1 MTLSK
6 HIRDREKDKFTN
18 DGYVKVS
25 IEADN
30 AGIGGGGGAASDVT
44 VDNTS
49 ANPVPVSLVNADA
62 TTDLEVAVNGNVS
75 IDDSTP
81 IDVQVNNPF
90 QYIYAMLYDG
100 SQWRFQA
107 SDTNGKAVVLN
118 HTYYTAAE
126 ITALGSSTDFNLW
139 LSAYNDGM
147 LVYKYVGTYED
158 EHEKETYLTHPS
170 LGDSNKCLKLIYN
183 YSTENSVKVVKSVH
197 INIADW
203 TFDSTVAGAI
213 SISKGAVSSPDPN
226 SAIAVGTD
234 VCTITA
240 TVATGGITL
249 SLTGADAANYTLR
262 NVTDG
267 TTGSSLAYDSAK
279 TFVVE
284 TASDFSGS
292 SYDHNITVTATSD
305 LYATT
310 ASTAINTTG
319 TVGAAFENNNYI
331 ALSAGTGLAEIETS
345 AFQLS
350 SDFSMSCWF
359 KGTTTTN
366 SHLTCLYVLNCHGS
380 GAGYATYTQKK
391 GLHIQVRTGYIFLVY
406 GAAYAYMTLSDW
418 SSLTDG
424 NWHNVVL
431 TWDYSASGHA
441 AANLTSA
448 QMIAGTKVYL
458 DGTDVSNYGSH
469 GSSEPL
475 FDIDRVNVG
484 RNVSGTGCPAGN
496 WDEVGYWENHVLS
509 PTEVTNLYNSGTV
522 TDLED
527 TTGLTAPTKWFRFE
541 DAANQD
547 HETVG
552 GADGGT
558 VTDGTTTAY

>member
-44 VDNTS
+44 VDNTA

-81 IDVQVNNPF
+81 IDVTVNNPF

-118 HTYYTAAE
+118 HTYYTTAE

-139 LSAYNDGM
+139 LAAYNDGM
-147 LVYKYVGTYED
+147 LVYKYVDTYED

-203 TFDSTVAGAI
+203 TFDGTVAGAI
-213 SISKGAVSSPDPN
+213 SINKGAVSSPDPN

-284 TASDFSGS
+284 TAADFSGS

-310 ASTAINTTG
+310 ASTAINTIGSVSTG
-319 TVGAAFENNNYI
+319 FANDKYI
-331 ALSAGTGLAEIETS
+331 ALSSATGLAEIETS
-345 AFQLS
+345 AFQLT

-359 KGTTTTN
+359 NGTTTTV
-366 SHLTCLYVLNCHGS
+366 SHLTCLYPLSCHGS
-380 GAGYATYTQKK
+380 GAGFASYTQKK
-391 GLHIQVRTGYIFLVY
+391 GLHIQVRSNYVFLVY

-441 AANLTSA
+441 ATNLTSV
-448 QMIAGTKVYL
+448 QMMAGTKIYL
-458 DGTDVSNYGSH
+458 DGTDVSNFGLN
-469 GSSEPL
+469 GSSEPM
-475 FDIDRVNVG
+475 FDIDRINVG
-484 RNVSGTGCPAGN
+484 RNVSGTGSPAGN
-496 WDEVGYWENHVLS
+496 WDELAYWQNHVLT

-522 TDLED
+522 TDLEA

>member
-18 DGYVKVS
+18 DGHVKVS

-30 AGIGGGGGAASDVT
+30 AGIGGGGAASSVT
-44 VDNTS
+44 VTNAVGS
-49 ANPVPVSLVNADA
+49 PVPVSIINADA

-81 IDVQVNNPF
+81 IDVTVNNLF

-107 SDTNGKAVVLN
+107 SDTNGKAIVLD
-118 HTYYTAAE
+118 HTYYTTAE

-147 LVYKYVGTYED
+147 LVYKYVDTYED

-170 LGDSNKCLKLIYN
+170 LGDGNKCLKLIHN

-203 TFDSTVAGAI
+203 SFDGTVAGAI
-213 SISKGAVSSPDPN
+213 TISKGVVSSPDPN

-234 VCTITA
+234 ICTITA
-240 TVATGGITL
+240 TVAAGGITL
-249 SLTGADAANYTLR
+249 SLTGADSANYTLR

-267 TTGSSLAYDSAK
+267 TTGSSLAYDAAK

-284 TASDFSGS
+284 TAADFSGS
-292 SYDHNITVTATSD
+292 GYDHNITVTATSD

-310 ASTAINTTG
+310 ASTAINTVG
-319 TVGAAFENNNYI
+319 TVGAAFANDKYI
-331 ALSAGTGLAEIETS
+331 ALSSATGLAEIETS
-345 AFQLS
+345 AFQLT
-350 SDFSMSCWF
+350 SDFSMSCWY
-359 KGTTTTN
+359 KGTATTT
-366 SHLTCLYVLNCHGS
+366 SHLTCLYVLNCNGS
-380 GAGYATYTQKK
+380 GAGFTAYTQKK
-391 GLHIQVRTGYIFLVY
+391 GLTLQVRSNYVFLGY
-406 GAAYAYMTLSDW
+406 GAVYAYMTLSDW
-418 SSLTDG
+418 SSLTDN

-431 TWDYSASGHA
+431 TWDYSASGHSSGSLSA
-441 AANLTSA
+441 A
-448 QMIAGTKVYL
+448 QIVAGTKVYL
-458 DGTDVSNYGSH
+458 DGTDISNYGASG
-469 GSSEPL
+469 GSESL
-475 FDIDRVNVG
+475 FDIDRINVG
-484 RNVSGTGCPAGN
+484 RNVSGSGSPAGN
-496 WDEVGYWENHVLS
+496 WDELAYWQSHVLT
-509 PTEVTNLYNSGTV
+509 PTEVTNLYNSGTI
-522 TDLED
+522 TDLEN

-547 HETVG
+547 QETVG